1 MSVLNAQEYLGES
14 IGEKTRRQ
22 SVNKYESG
30 EDSIQRNVRHK
41 EQLPLPSSTDFSLDQ
56 QHASCVE
63 SLADQMGITTAM
75 KEKTSSV
82 CAGCAGDVTT
92 EYTLRSAG
100 SAVGNHNQRKWGKLW
115 SIIKNKTEGSSQSLK
130 GICWISLLI
139 TSGCVMY
146 LRSSISS
153 RVRRVR

>member
-1 MSVLNAQEYLGES
+1 VSVLNAQEYLGES

-30 EDSIQRNVRHK
+30 AEKTQRREQHK
-41 EQLPLPSSTDFSLDQ
+41 EQLPSPSSSAFSLDQ
-56 QHASCVE
+56 QHANCVE

-75 KEKTSSV
+75 KKKTSSPYV
-82 CAGCAGDVTT
+82 GCVEGVTT
-92 EYTLRSAG
+92 EYTLRSAR
-100 SAVGNHNQRKWGKLW
+100 SAVSNHKQRKWGKLW
-115 SIIKNKTEGSSQSLK
+115 NNIKNKAGDNSQSLRD
-130 GICWISLLI
+130 ICLISLLI